1 MISPSLSHDDND
13 SRWFLLLTVIVVFV
27 RFLVYASAVLLC
39 IFHIVVRLHTFWKEV
54 CQYSFCL
61 FWILVYRVFQ
71 VSYKFISHTQI
82 VAACRKVSQSACPFR
97 ILFKVIG
104 NIYAYWSMLCSYR
117 DTAIWNVYSVGL
129 FVNL

>member
-13 SRWFLLLTVIVVFV
+13 SQWFLFLTVIVVFV
-27 RFLVYASAVLLC
+27 SFLVYASAVLLC

-61 FWILVYRVFQ
+61 FWILVYRIFQ

-82 VAACRKVSQSACPFR
+82 VAHAAR
-97 ILFKVIG
+97 
-104 NIYAYWSMLCSYR
+104 
-117 DTAIWNVYSVGL
+117 
-129 FVNL
+129 